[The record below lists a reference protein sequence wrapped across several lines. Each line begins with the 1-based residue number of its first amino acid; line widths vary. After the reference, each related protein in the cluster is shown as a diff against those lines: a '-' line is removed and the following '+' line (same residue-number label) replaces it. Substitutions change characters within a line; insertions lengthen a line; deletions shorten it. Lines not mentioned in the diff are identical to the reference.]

1 MSKYIELTSDQ
12 LQEKIDL
19 LLNLWHA
26 FIRRTVKAYLE
37 ECKRLKHPCDVL
49 RDCNIEDI
57 YCFNAL
63 ALEEIFERTH
73 QREDYFVRYHNGLQ
87 MSNFKEIG
95 LVAFWITKLKPFSL
109 KAEYF
114 DDFLDFSINE
124 EFALYYIFNTV
135 ARYAKKQNKRFNLK
149 RINAELYNELLYSM
163 HFRDISKEAYGC
175 IVELIAIA
183 TIVDK

>member
-63 ALEEIFERTH
+63 
-73 QREDYFVRYHNGLQ
+73 
-87 MSNFKEIG
+87 
-95 LVAFWITKLKPFSL
+95 
-109 KAEYF
+109 
-114 DDFLDFSINE
+114 
-124 EFALYYIFNTV
+124 
-135 ARYAKKQNKRFNLK
+135 
-149 RINAELYNELLYSM
+149 
-163 HFRDISKEAYGC
+163 
-175 IVELIAIA
+175 
-183 TIVDK
+183 